1 MTAMSTDLKDFDN
14 LIDNYVPPADSPQG
28 RAETLD
34 ALKRYFRALR
44 AKDLQALQTL
54 MTDDVV
60 TEIPFGESGK
70 TDASSFRVYRGMDQV
85 LDFWATAFKA
95 EGKSHG
101 MTETDIS
108 VSADGSRVFVEGR
121 GHLTM
126 ASGKTYQNRY
136 VMRFDLVGGKIKH
149 CKEYYNPIQS
159 AYAFGRKIAGQFT
172 IEAL

>member
-1 MTAMSTDLKDFDN
+1 MSTDLKDFDN
-14 LIDNYVPPADSPQG
+14 LIEGYIHPMDSPQG
-28 RAETLD
+28 RAATL
-34 ALKRYFRALR
+34 AGLKSYFRALR
-44 AKDLQALQTL
+44 AKDLGALQSL

-70 TDASSFRVYRGMDQV
+70 TDEGSFRVYRGMDQV
-85 LDFWATAFKA
+85 LAFWATAFKA
-95 EGKSHG
+95 EAKSHG
-101 MTETDIS
+101 MTETDMT

-126 ASGKTYQNRY
+126 ASGKTYRNRY
-136 VMRFDLVGGKIKH
+136 VMRFDFVGGKIRH

-159 AYAFGRKIAGQFT
+159 AYAFGRKVAGQFA

>member
-1 MTAMSTDLKDFDN
+1 MSTDLKDFDN
-14 LIDNYVPPADSPQG
+14 LIDNYIHPADSPKG
-28 RAETLD
+28 RATTLA
-34 ALKRYFRALR
+34 ALKSYFRALR
-44 AKDLQALQTL
+44 GKDLETLRTL

-70 TDASSFRVYRGMDQV
+70 TDEGSFRVYRGMDQV

-101 MTETDIS
+101 MTETDIT
-108 VSADGSRVFVEGR
+108 VNADGSRVFIEGR

-126 ASGKTYQNRY
+126 ASGRTYRNRY
-136 VMRFDLVGGKIKH
+136 VMRFDFVRGQIKH

-172 IEAL
+172 IDAL

>member
-1 MTAMSTDLKDFDN
+1 MSTDLKDVDN
-14 LIDNYVPPADSPQG
+14 LIDGYIHPADLPKG
-28 RAETLD
+28 RATTLD

-44 AKDLQALQTL
+44 AKDLEALRTL

-70 TDASSFRVYRGMDQV
+70 TDEGSFRVYRGIDQ
-85 LDFWATAFKA
+85 LRESWATAFKA

-101 MTETDIS
+101 MTEADIT
-108 VSADGSRVFVEGR
+108 VSADGSRVFIEGR

-126 ASGKTYQNRY
+126 ASGKTYRNRY
-136 VMRFDLVGGKIKH
+136 VMRFDFVGGKIRH

-159 AYAFGRKIAGQFT
+159 AYAFGRKVAGQFT
-172 IEAL
+172 IETL

>member
-1 MTAMSTDLKDFDN
+1 LKDYDN
-14 LIDNYVPPADSPQG
+14 LIDNYVHPMDSPQG
-28 RAETLD
+28 RATTLE

-44 AKDLQALQTL
+44 AKDLEALQSVL
-54 MTDDVV
+54 TDDVV

-70 TDASSFRVYRGMDQV
+70 TDEGCFRVYHGKDQV

-101 MTETDIS
+101 MTETDIT
-108 VSADGSRVFVEGR
+108 VSADGSRIFIEGR

-126 ASGKTYQNRY
+126 ASGKTYRNRY
-136 VMRFDLVGGKIKH
+136 VMRFDFVGGKIKH

-159 AYAFGRKIAGQFT
+159 AYAFGRKVAGQFS